1 MSSDTFKVWITRY
14 ALTEGIY
21 EKEAKVCINVSE
33 DMIEVI
39 GSNGMYFHGE
49 GKDWHRT
56 KESAIKRAEEM
67 RKKKITSVEKQLQR
81 LKDMKFE

>member
-1 MSSDTFKVWITRY
+1 MKKKQKYV
-14 ALTEGIY
+14 
-21 EKEAKVCINVSE
+21 KNVSE

-49 GKDWHRT
+49 GKDWHRA

-67 RKKKITSVEKQLQR
+67 RLKKITSVEKQLQK